1 MGAYTTIN
9 PATGEAVAEY
19 PIISDQEVDGIIERA
34 HTAYLSWRETP
45 LSQRTAAL
53 ARAAQ
58 LAGERIDDLA
68 KLLTLEMGKPL
79 MQAQGEVMIVA
90 SIFQY
95 YAENAEK
102 FLADEL
108 LEAVGGGEAV
118 VRTEPIGVI
127 LGVMPWNFPYYQVA
141 RFAAPNLAL
150 GNTIILKHA
159 HNCPQSALAMEQLLH
174 DAGIPKDAYINAFI
188 DNRQVAEIVADPRV
202 QGVSLTGSEKAGSAV
217 GEVAGRHMKRYV
229 LELGGSDP
237 FIVLEDADIDAAVQ
251 AAVMGR
257 VLNAGQACTASKRF
271 IVVDSVYEE
280 FAQKF
285 IGAMTQIP
293 TGDPADPSTLVGPL
307 SSADAAKDLGAIVQD
322 AVDRGAQLHSAPQ
335 PQSGGAFYA
344 PAVLT
349 GVTPEMRAFSEEL
362 FGPVATVYRVPSPQ
376 AAVELANSSPFGLG
390 GSIFTKNLD
399 LGRELAA
406 SLETGMVWINAVTGS
421 SAELP
426 FGGVKR
432 SGVGRELGKYGMSE
446 FANKKL
452 VRVPQPA

>member
-9 PATGEAVAEY
+9 PVTGETIAEY
-19 PIISDQEVDGIIERA
+19 PVLSDDEIGNVLDRA
-34 HTAYLSWRETP
+34 HTAYLAWRDRPVSE
-45 LSQRTAAL
+45 RAAAL

-58 LAGERIDDLA
+58 LSNERIDELA
-68 KLLTLEMGKPL
+68 RLVTLEMGKPL
-79 MQAQGEVMIVA
+79 RQAMGEVMIVA

-95 YAENAEK
+95 YADNAEK
-102 FLADEL
+102 LLADEVL
-108 LEAVGGGEAV
+108 DAVEGGEAV

-141 RFAAPNLAL
+141 RFAAPNLVL
-150 GNTIILKHA
+150 GNTIVLKHA
-159 HNCPQSALAMEQLLH
+159 HNCPQSALALEKLLH
-174 DAGIPKDAYINAFI
+174 DSGVPEDAYINVFV
-188 DNRQVAEIVADPRV
+188 DNHKVADIIADPRV
-202 QGVSLTGSEKAGSAV
+202 QGVSLTGSERAGSAV

-237 FIVLEDADIDAAVQ
+237 FIVLEDADVDAAVE

-285 IGAMTQIP
+285 IGAMTRI
-293 TGDPADPSTLVGPL
+293 TVGDPGDPSTLVGPL
-307 SSADAAKDLGAIVQD
+307 SSAEAVKDLADIVQD
-322 AVDRGAQLHSAPQ
+322 AVDKGAQLHSAPA
-335 PQSGGAFYA
+335 PAHGGAFYA
-344 PAVLT
+344 PGVLT
-349 GVTPEMRAFSEEL
+349 GVTPQMRAYSEEL
-362 FGPVATVYRVPSPQ
+362 FGPVAVVYRVPSPQ

-390 GSIFTKNLD
+390 SSIFTQD
-399 LGRELAA
+399 LERARQLAG

>member
-1 MGAYTTIN
+1 MGAYATIN
-9 PATGEAVAEY
+9 PATGEALAEF
-19 PIISDQEVDGIIERA
+19 PVISDREVDAILERA

-45 LSQRTAAL
+45 LEQRTAAL

-58 LAGERIDDLA
+58 LSTERIDELA
-68 KLLTLEMGKPL
+68 QLLTLEMGKPL
-79 MQAQGEVMIVA
+79 VQAQGEVMIVA

-108 LEAVGGGEAV
+108 LDAVGGGEAV

-188 DNRQVAEIVADPRV
+188 DNRQVADIIADPRV

-251 AAVMGR
+251 NAVMGR
-257 VLNAGQACTASKRF
+257 VMNAGQA
-271 IVVDSVYEE
+271 
-280 FAQKF
+280 
-285 IGAMTQIP
+285 
-293 TGDPADPSTLVGPL
+293 
-307 SSADAAKDLGAIVQD
+307 
-322 AVDRGAQLHSAPQ
+322 
-335 PQSGGAFYA
+335 
-344 PAVLT
+344 
-349 GVTPEMRAFSEEL
+349 
-362 FGPVATVYRVPSPQ
+362 
-376 AAVELANSSPFGLG
+376 
-390 GSIFTKNLD
+390 
-399 LGRELAA
+399 
-406 SLETGMVWINAVTGS
+406 
-421 SAELP
+421 
-426 FGGVKR
+426 R
-432 SGVGRELGKYGMSE
+432 S
-446 FANKKL
+446 
-452 VRVPQPA
+452 

>member
-9 PATGEAVAEY
+9 PATGEALAEY
-19 PIISDQEVDGIIERA
+19 PIISDQEVDSIIERA

-58 LAGERIDDLA
+58 LAGERIDELA
-68 KLLTLEMGKPL
+68 RLLTLEMGKPQ
-79 MQAQGEVMIVA
+79 MQAKGEVMIVA

-108 LEAVGGGEAV
+108 LDAVGGGEAV

-188 DNRQVAEIVADPRV
+188 DNRQVAAIIADPRV

-257 VLNAGQACTASKRF
+257 VMNAGQACTASKRF

-307 SSADAAKDLGAIVQD
+307 SSEAAAKDLGAIVQD
-322 AVDRGAQLHSAPQ
+322 AVEKGAQLHSAPQ
-335 PQSGGAFYA
+335 PESGGAFYA

>member
-9 PATGEAVAEY
+9 PATGEALAEY
-19 PIISDQEVDGIIERA
+19 PIISDQEVDSIIERA

-58 LAGERIDDLA
+58 LAGERIDELA
-68 KLLTLEMGKPL
+68 RLLTLEMGKPQ
-79 MQAQGEVMIVA
+79 MQAKGEVMIVA

-108 LEAVGGGEAV
+108 LDAVGGGEAV

-188 DNRQVAEIVADPRV
+188 DNRQVAAIIADPRV

-237 FIVLEDADIDAAVQ
+237 FIVLEGADIDAAVQ

-257 VLNAGQACTASKRF
+257 VMNAGQACTASKRF

-307 SSADAAKDLGAIVQD
+307 SSAAAAKDLGAIVQD
-322 AVDRGAQLHSAPQ
+322 AVEKGAQLHSAPQ
-335 PQSGGAFYA
+335 PESGGAFYA

>member
-1 MGAYTTIN
+1 MSAYRTIN
-9 PATGEAVAEY
+9 PATGEALAEF
-19 PIISDQEVDGIIERA
+19 PVISDDEVDAILERA
-34 HTAYLSWRETP
+34 HSAYLSWRETP
-45 LSQRTAAL
+45 LVERTAAL

-58 LAGERIDDLA
+58 LCSERVDELA
-68 KLLTLEMGKPL
+68 QLLTLEMGKPSR
-79 MQAQGEVMIVA
+79 QAKGEVMLVA

-95 YAENAEK
+95 YAQNAEK
-102 FLADEL
+102 FLADEVL
-108 LEAVGGGEAV
+108 DAVGGGEAI

-150 GNTIILKHA
+150 GNTIVLKHA
-159 HNCPQSALAMEQLLH
+159 RNCPQSALAIEKLLH
-174 DAGIPKDAYINAFI
+174 DAGIPKDVYINAFI
-188 DNRQVAEIVADPRV
+188 DSRQVAEIIADPRV

-237 FIVLEDADIDAAVQ
+237 FIVLEDADIDAAVH

-257 VLNAGQACTASKRF
+257 VLNAGQACTAAKRF
-271 IVVDSVYEE
+271 IVVDSVYDE
-280 FAQKF
+280 FTRKF
-285 IGAMTQIP
+285 VAAMTQIS
-293 TGDPADPSTLVGPL
+293 TGDPTDAGTLVGPL
-307 SSADAAKDLGAIVQD
+307 SSEQAVKDLGEIVED
-322 AVDRGAQLHSAPQ
+322 AVAKGAELHSAPQ
-335 PQSGGAFYA
+335 PEGNGAYFA

-349 GVTPEMRAFSEEL
+349 GVTPEMRAYSEEL
-362 FGPVATVYRVPSPQ
+362 FGPVATVFRVPSPQ
-376 AAVELANSSPFGLG
+376 AAVQLANSSPFGLG

-399 LGRELAA
+399 LAHELAED
-406 SLETGMVWINAVTGS
+406 LETGMVWINAVTGS

>member
-1 MGAYTTIN
+1 MSAYATIN
-9 PATGEAVAEY
+9 PATGEALAEF
-19 PIISDQEVDGIIERA
+19 PVISDSEVETILDRA
-34 HTAYLSWRETP
+34 HTAYLSWRQTTLAE
-45 LSQRTAAL
+45 RTAAL

-58 LAGERIDDLA
+58 LSMERIDELA
-68 KLLTLEMGKPL
+68 ELLTLEMGKPS
-79 MQAQGEVMIVA
+79 MQAKGEVMIVA

-95 YAENAEK
+95 YADNAEK
-102 FLADEL
+102 FLADEVL
-108 LEAVGGGEAV
+108 DAVGGGEAI
-118 VRTEPIGVI
+118 VRTEPTGVI

-159 HNCPQSALAMEQLLH
+159 RNCPQSALAMEKLLH
-174 DAGIPKDAYINAFI
+174 DAGIPTDAYINAFI
-188 DNRQVAEIVADPRV
+188 DSRQVAEVIADPRV

-237 FIVLEDADIDAAVQ
+237 FIVLEDADVDAAVQ

-257 VLNAGQACTASKRF
+257 VMNAGQACTASKRF

-280 FAQKF
+280 FTQKF
-285 IGAMTQIP
+285 IAMMTQIP
-293 TGDPADPSTLVGPL
+293 TGDPTDPSTMVGPL
-307 SSADAAKDLGAIVQD
+307 SSVQAAEDLDEIVKEAVGKGAE
-322 AVDRGAQLHSAPQ
+322 LHSAPQ
-335 PQSGGAFYA
+335 PAAGGAFYA
-344 PAVLT
+344 PGVLT
-349 GVTPEMRAFSEEL
+349 GVTSEMRAFDEEL

-390 GSIFTKNLD
+390 GSIFTKDLD
-399 LGRELAA
+399 LARDLAGD
-406 SLETGMVWINAVTGS
+406 LETGMVWINAVTGS